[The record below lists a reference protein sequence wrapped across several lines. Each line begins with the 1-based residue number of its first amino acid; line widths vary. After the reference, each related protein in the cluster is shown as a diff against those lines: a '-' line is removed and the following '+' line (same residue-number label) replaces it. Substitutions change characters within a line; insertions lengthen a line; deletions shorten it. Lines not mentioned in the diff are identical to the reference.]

1 MNAEKK
7 DVRKLP
13 LKRASEMRKVGDFSK
28 DELNEINKI
37 RQTHQPVNSRKIDEI
52 EELEI
57 DIDI

>member
-1 MNAEKK
+1 MNTEQK

-57 DIDI
+57 DLYI